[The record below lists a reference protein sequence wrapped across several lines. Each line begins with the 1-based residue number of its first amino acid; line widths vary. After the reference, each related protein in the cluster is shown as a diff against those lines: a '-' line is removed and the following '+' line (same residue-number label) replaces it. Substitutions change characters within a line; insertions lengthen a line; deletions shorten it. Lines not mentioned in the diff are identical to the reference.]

1 MKKTF
6 AWLSIHFEEALLAA
20 LLVCIACVELLQVVF
35 RNLPFVDALTWAEE
49 FCRFC
54 WVATVFF
61 SLPYTIANGSMLRV
75 GILRDILPPRARS
88 VLMRVCDGATL
99 LACVLLSC
107 GAVRALLRIFE
118 SGELS
123 SAMLLPMWTLYAVLC
138 AGLMLGA
145 VRAAVRILRC
155 GAEGSGA

>member
-1 MKKTF
+1 MKRTF
-6 AWLSIHFEEALLAA
+6 AWLGIHFEEALLAA
-20 LLVCIACVELLQVVF
+20 LLVCIACVELLQVIF

-75 GILRDILPPRARS
+75 GILQDILPPRARKALS
-88 VLMRVCDGATL
+88 YLCDGATF

-123 SAMLLPMWTLYAVLC
+123 SAMLLPMWILYALLC
-138 AGLMLGA
+138 LGLMLGA
-145 VRAAVRILRC
+145 VRAAARLFRR
-155 GAEGSGA
+155 AEGGAL

>member
-1 MKKTF
+1 
-6 AWLSIHFEEALLAA
+6 EEL
-20 LLVCIACVELLQVVF
+20 
-35 RNLPFVDALTWAEE
+35 
-49 FCRFC
+49 CRFC

-75 GILRDILPPRARS
+75 GVLQDILPPRARR
-88 VLMRVCDGATL
+88 VLACLCDAATL

-107 GAVRALLRIFE
+107 GAVRALRRVFE

-123 SAMLLPMWTLYAVLC
+123 SAILLPMWILYALLC

-145 VRAAVRILRC
+145 VRAAARFVRGVKGGGI
-155 GAEGSGA
+155 